1 MIEQISLETAA
12 DQQKLAAWIASAPTG
27 LAAKFSSSLKWQKA
41 LQAGLGH
48 QPYLIVSTD
57 ERSGAA
63 DGYLPLSFVRSALF
77 GRYLVSL
84 PYLNS
89 GGVAASDH
97 NVASALIERAAQ
109 LADQLNVRYLELRQE
124 AETVHPRLAHARTSK
139 VLMRLE
145 LPDSSESLWKQLDP
159 KVRNQVRK
167 GEKHEL
173 TVHWGSHDLLNDFYR
188 VFAYNMRDLGTP
200 PYSRRLFRAIL
211 DEFPD
216 SAELCVVRQGDV
228 AIAAALL
235 VHELGVSQVPSASSL
250 RSHNSTNA
258 NMLMYWRLICR
269 AIERRAN
276 CFDFGRSTLDGGTYR
291 FKKQWGAVACP
302 SIWQYYA
309 RQGDVNER
317 RPDNPRYRR
326 AIAIWQRLP
335 VALTRLIGPPIIRG
349 IP

>member
-1 MIEQISLETAA
+1 MIDLISSDSAA
-12 DQQKLAAWIASAPTG
+12 GQQMLVAWSASAPTS
-27 LAAKFSSSLKWQKA
+27 LAAAFAASLKWQKA
-41 LQAGLGH
+41 LQVGLGH
-48 QPYLIVSTD
+48 QPYVVVSTD
-57 ERSGAA
+57 EPSGTAN
-63 DGYLPLSFVRSALF
+63 GYLPLSFVRSALF

-89 GGVAASDH
+89 GGVTTSDA
-97 NVASALIERAAQ
+97 NVAGALIERAAQ

-124 AETVHPRLAHARTSK
+124 AETVHSRLGHSRTSK

-145 LPDSSESLWKQLDP
+145 LPDSAESLWKQLDP

-173 TVHWGSHDLLNDFYR
+173 TVHWGSHDLLNEFYR
-188 VFAYNMRDLGTP
+188 VFAHNMRDLGTP
-200 PYSRRLFRAIL
+200 PYSRRLFHAIL

-216 SAELCVVRQGDV
+216 SAELCIVRQGDS

-235 VHELGVSQVPSASSL
+235 VHELGTTQVPSASSL

-269 AIERRAN
+269 AIERKAN

-317 RPDNPRYRR
+317 RPDNPRYQR

>member
-1 MIEQISLETAA
+1 MIDLVSSDCAA
-12 DQQKLAAWIASAPTG
+12 DQQKLASWVASAPSA
-27 LAAKFSSSLKWQKA
+27 LAATFSASLKWQQA
-41 LQAGLGH
+41 LQVGLGH
-48 QPYLIVSTD
+48 RPYVAVSKD
-57 ERSGAA
+57 EQSGAA

-89 GGVAASDH
+89 GGVVTADA
-97 NVASALIERAAQ
+97 NVASALIERAAV

-124 AETVHPRLAHARTSK
+124 SETIHPRLAHARTSK

-145 LPDSSESLWKQLDP
+145 LPDATETLWKQLDP

-173 TVHWGSHDLLNDFYR
+173 TVHWGAHDLLREFYG
-188 VFAYNMRDLGTP
+188 VFAHNMRDLGTP
-200 PYSRRLFRAIL
+200 PYSQRLFRAIL
-211 DEFPD
+211 DEFPE
-216 SAELCVVRQGDV
+216 SAELCVVRQGDM

-235 VHELGVSQVPSASSL
+235 VHELGVTQVPSASSL

-269 AIERRAN
+269 AIERKAS
-276 CFDFGRSTLDGGTYR
+276 CFDFGRSTLEGGTYR